1 MKRDFSTAA
10 TAWLFL
16 LGGGMLW
23 LGWVLLPTQI
33 GAFFQS
39 GDFAAIHEHWRL
51 WIWMFRVHLFG
62 YLMALM
68 ALVALASLL
77 TESEARILAWPGVA
91 VASTGLLVGALG
103 GAFYYHHGALG
114 ALDMAGRSQAALAA
128 HVEALRIDTEYVTC
142 LVRFSRVFF
151 GLGQVVLALAL
162 LKWNVLPR
170 PIAGGGAL
178 LGLMA
183 IILTMGLPDAWEYY
197 TPIFHLNALW
207 LVSIGVVAGR
217 VGLRLSLDETEK
229 AA

>member
-1 MKRDFSTAA
+1 
-10 TAWLFL
+10 
-16 LGGGMLW
+16 
-23 LGWVLLPTQI
+23 
-33 GAFFQS
+33 
-39 GDFAAIHEHWRL
+39 
-51 WIWMFRVHLFG
+51 MFRVHLFG

-114 ALDMAGRSQAALAA
+114 ALDMAGRPQAALAA

-151 GLGQVVLALAL
+151 GLGQLVLALAL

-183 IILTMGLPDAWEYY
+183 IILIMGFPDNFEYY
-197 TPIFHLNALW
+197 TPVFHLNALW

-217 VGLRLSLDETEK
+217 AGLRLSLDETKKPASHASTTGE
-229 AA
+229 AAQGPA